1 MSISSKAEI
10 SRFAIF
16 ALTLLLVAGCAAVKP
31 PEQGIVAD
39 AAQKPDEGIVFGILN
54 ATSYDSKG
62 DKHSKETGPNISYN
76 ITFGPSS
83 SLLAQHFTPFYEAI
97 RAGRVLQGHTKFPE
111 VFFAKRLP
119 AGTYY
124 IYEVSRSTP
133 AGTGSVSLG
142 AHFTVTPNKATYIGS
157 IQVEFHGARGLL
169 GDERSA
175 QRAAISVT
183 DEFDKAAQQ
192 YKERNPHLPLE
203 LATSL
208 MKVGR

>member
-1 MSISSKAEI
+1 MSIASEGKI
-10 SRFAIF
+10 LRCTLF
-16 ALTLLLVAGCAAVKP
+16 ALMLLLVVGCAAVKP

-39 AAQKPDEGIVFGILN
+39 TPQKQDEGIVFGILN
-54 ATSYDSKG
+54 ASSYDSKG
-62 DKHSKETGPNISYN
+62 DKHSTETGPNISYG

-83 SLLAQHFTPFYEAI
+83 SVLAQRFTPYAAAI
-97 RAGRVLQGHTKFPE
+97 GAGRVLEGQTKFPE

-124 IYEVSRSTP
+124 IYQVYRSTP
-133 AGTGSVSLG
+133 AGTGNVSLD

-175 QRAAISVT
+175 QRASIRVT
-183 DEFDKAAQQ
+183 NELDKATNL
-192 YKERNPHLPLE
+192 YKERNPRLPYE
-203 LATSL
+203 ITTNL
-208 MKVGR
+208 MTIGK